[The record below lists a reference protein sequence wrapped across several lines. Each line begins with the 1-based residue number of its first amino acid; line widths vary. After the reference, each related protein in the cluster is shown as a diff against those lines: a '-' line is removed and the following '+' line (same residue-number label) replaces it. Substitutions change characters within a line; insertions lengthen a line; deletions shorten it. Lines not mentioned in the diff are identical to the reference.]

1 MPCPSTK
8 HLVEILNDLY
18 NNRDKLEATAE
29 LCYER
34 ALEKQFEWERIGLQ
48 FTGVFQDT
56 LKGVDHSLDKKPKPK
71 PKPKKKPVRRKRKI
85 GNA

>member
-8 HLVEILNDLY
+8 DLVEILNDLY
-18 NNRDKLEATAE
+18 KNIDKLQATAE

-56 LKGVDHSLDKKPKPK
+56 LKGVDHSLDKKTK